1 MFIQV
6 TKHNFINA
14 FHNKDRG
21 DQFTYEALCAL
32 FEYLDES
39 DTELDVIGL
48 CCDFVEFESL
58 AEFQEQYG
66 NAYQTMEDIEHETI
80 VIPVDG
86 SRFIVG
92 AF

>member
-6 TKHNFINA
+6 TKHNFIDA
-14 FHNKDRG
+14 FHNKGRG

-32 FEYLDES
+32 FEYLDDS

-48 CCDFVEFESL
+48 CCEFSEFESL
-58 AEFQEQYG
+58 EEFQQQYG
-66 NAYQTMEDIEHETI
+66 DEYQTMEDIENQTI

-86 SRFIVG
+86 QRFII
-92 AF
+92 AQF